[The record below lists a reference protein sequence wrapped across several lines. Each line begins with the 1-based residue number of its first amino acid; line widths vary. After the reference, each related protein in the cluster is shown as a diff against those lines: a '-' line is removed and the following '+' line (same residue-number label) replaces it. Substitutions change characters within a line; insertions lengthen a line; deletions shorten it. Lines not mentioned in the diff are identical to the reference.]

1 VHLEESAKQSDWK
14 LTAARRS
21 QLNVIKLTVTVK
33 GEVTEA
39 FADEQKLSL
48 EDNIPLL

>member
-1 VHLEESAKQSDWK
+1 VHLEESVNQSEWK

-33 GEVTEA
+33 GEVVET
-39 FADEQKLSL
+39 FADEQKLNL